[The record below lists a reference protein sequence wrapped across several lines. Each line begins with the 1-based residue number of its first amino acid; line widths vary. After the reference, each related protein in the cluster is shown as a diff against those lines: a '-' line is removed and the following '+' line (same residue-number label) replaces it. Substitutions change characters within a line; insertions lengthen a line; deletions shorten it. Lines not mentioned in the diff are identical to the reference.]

1 MKMSL
6 SGCFD
11 VRAGLFGEDESME
24 GQGILILGALSDDI
38 DGLMQVKDEIITEC
52 GSGFSGQGRLETE
65 NQLPACSKN
74 SGCVMVTDHT
84 SIFIEEAIPGV
95 MIFIFDRPMVAD
107 FRQELWRAQM
117 GGIKAAYVVRAFR
130 GRFSFVWIMEG
141 ALHTGELAGMGQAGR
156 GSA

>member
-1 MKMSL
+1 MGVYTGSRRIKVRSIHVWAWKTGPNHRELWITLKRSL
-6 SGCFD
+6 
-11 VRAGLFGEDESME
+11 
-24 GQGILILGALSDDI
+24 
-38 DGLMQVKDEIITEC
+38 
-52 GSGFSGQGRLETE
+52 SGQGRLEAE

>member
-1 MKMSL
+1 MR
-6 SGCFD
+6 GGA
-11 VRAGLFGEDESME
+11 RANGWVGER

-52 GSGFSGQGRLETE
+52 GSGFSGQGRLEAE

-95 MIFIFDRPMVAD
+95 MIFMVP
-107 FRQELWRAQM
+107 R
-117 GGIKAAYVVRAFR
+117 
-130 GRFSFVWIMEG
+130 RFQWYWHNI
-141 ALHTGELAGMGQAGR
+141 LY
-156 GSA
+156 